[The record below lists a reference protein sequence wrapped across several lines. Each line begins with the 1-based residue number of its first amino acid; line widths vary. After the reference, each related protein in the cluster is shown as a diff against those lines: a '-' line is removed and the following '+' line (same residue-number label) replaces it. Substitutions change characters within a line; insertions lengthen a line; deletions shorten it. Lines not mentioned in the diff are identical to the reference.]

1 MKTKKMFAKDPA
13 KTYADGMYARVSIEG
28 KFFWAPIEFYRNS
41 PVPRPGATS
50 YIYRVMVKGER
61 TVTPLGKDLSTAFIK
76 WQNLEADAERVRQGK
91 APLRQEE
98 PETDGP
104 ARVRISDA
112 VNAYILDSAD
122 RLKKNKLG
130 KNSQPAYDRAVSDFR
145 DSVKV
150 TYMDEITR
158 KVLLDHETWLYDNL
172 QRRRYGKQQNTIA
185 NRFRYLNSFF
195 KRHGIKMVQDQN
207 PGPDEK
213 GLLFY
218 VEAPEEIE
226 KKVDMYSPE
235 EISKL
240 IKSATL
246 DEVDMIQFFLRTGC
260 RDEEAAHAVWS
271 DIIVKREGQETTWKF
286 RVQEKPQYNW
296 LPKNKETRD
305 IDIPKSLYDRLMERQ
320 KRFGK
325 PDQTGRTIRQ
335 KSDLIFPSGNGRPDM
350 HLIRRLQA
358 AWERAKMTGRP
369 ELHKFRRTFITDL
382 LGAGTPQQDVMNYS
396 GHHDLKSFK
405 RYTAVNT
412 ERGRTGIKKVS
423 ESYGD

>member
-41 PVPRPGATS
+41 PVPRSGATS

-61 TVTPLGKDLSTAFIK
+61 TVTPLGKDLGTAFIK

-98 PETDGP
+98 PETDGADGQP
-104 ARVRISDA
+104 TRVKISDA
-112 VNAYILDSAD
+112 VEAYILNSAE
-122 RLKKNKLG
+122 RLKRNRLG

-150 TYMDEITR
+150 TYMDEITAD
-158 KVLLDHETWLYDNL
+158 VLLNHETWLYKNL
-172 QRRRYGKQQNTIA
+172 QKRCYGKQQNTIA

-195 KRHGIKMVQDQN
+195 KRNGIKMVKDEH
-207 PGPDEK
+207 PGPDDK
-213 GLLFY
+213 GLLHY
-218 VEAPEEIE
+218 EDAPEEV
-226 KKVDMYSPE
+226 KKPVDMYSPE

-240 IKSATL
+240 TKSATI

-260 RDEEAAHAVWS
+260 RDEEAAYAVWS
-271 DIIVKREGQETTWKF
+271 DLIVKKDGQETTWKF

-305 IDIPKSLYDRLMERQ
+305 IDIPKSLYERLMKRQ
-320 KRFGK
+320 
-325 PDQTGRTIRQ
+325 GRLSQIVGQ
-335 KSDLIFPSGNGRPDM
+335 KSDLIFPSGNQRPDM

-358 AWERAKMTGRP
+358 AWKRAEMKGRP

-382 LGAGTPQQDVMNYS
+382 LGAGVPQHDVMHYS
-396 GHHDLKSFK
+396 GHHDLKSFA